1 MFGCSAVEP
10 HGRSNNIVSSLLG
23 IRHDRS
29 PTVLWPQHRSC
40 HAYIAQRQELA
51 VRVPPPSPVSSSPT
65 PWFSGY
71 SASTPTP
78 SPLSQTIIFLLLG
91 SQRTTSYLTFQV
103 PRSCRQNSTSRRRPR
118 REEGSNEAPAS
129 PPTSSL
135 SPNLRT
141 ILAIRTSVSGLES
154 TVDTD
159 HSSTITS
166 TLG

>member
-51 VRVPPPSPVSSSPT
+51 VRVPHLSPVSSSPT

-71 SASTPTP
+71 SASAPHP

-159 HSSTITS
+159 HSSAITS